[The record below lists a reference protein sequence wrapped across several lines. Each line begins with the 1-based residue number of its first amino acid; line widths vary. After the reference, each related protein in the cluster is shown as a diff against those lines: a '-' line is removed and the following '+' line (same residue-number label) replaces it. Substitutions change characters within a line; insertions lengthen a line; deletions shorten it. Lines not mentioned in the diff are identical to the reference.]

1 MKLTMKL
8 SGLARRCR
16 YCLQA
21 QFLTLSADDMYSP
34 LLAPLQHEGL
44 GGPTGAI
51 KSSQIQGAKN
61 VVVASEHA
69 PESVEYVTIAYA
81 PLKGEA

>member
-1 MKLTMKL
+1 MT
-8 SGLARRCR
+8 
-16 YCLQA
+16 
-21 QFLTLSADDMYSP
+21 SP

-51 KSSQIQGAKN
+51 KSSDIVAVKN
-61 VVVASEHA
+61 VEVASEHA
-69 PESVEYVTIAYA
+69 NDGIEYITIAYA

>member
-1 MKLTMKL
+1 M
-8 SGLARRCR
+8 
-16 YCLQA
+16 QA
-21 QFLTLSADDMYSP
+21 QFLTLPDNDMHSP

-51 KSSQIQGAKN
+51 KSSDILGAKN
-61 VVVASEHA
+61 IVVASEHA
-69 PESVEYVTIAYA
+69 PEGVEYVTIAYA

>member
-1 MKLTMKL
+1 M
-8 SGLARRCR
+8 S
-16 YCLQA
+16 
-21 QFLTLSADDMYSP
+21 DDEMLSP

-44 GGPTGAI
+44 GAPTGAI
-51 KSSQIQGAKN
+51 KSSDIQGAKR

-69 PESVEYVTIAYA
+69 PEGVEYVTIAYA